1 MPRPSKP
8 NISAND
14 AYLKEWDE
22 FQRTHQS
29 QVPILLP
36 VSISI
41 EDGIIARDR
50 IKSDELAKLRKS
62 FLKEFKVHCKETEEH
77 VGGAYCF
84 ETFETMLDEYIEAFS
99 SDGDQGPRPPSPL
112 DFKIGRPVWFLFHLP
127 RDNWTFTKDRQY
139 SMEND
144 RDDHMRNC
152 EKVCTLDGGNFLVLS
167 NSSKSAPK
175 GLKYN
180 LHVTITQK
188 EGRKK
193 RSTDIIIDPGMD
205 NEFGYP
211 GPPPPP
217 PSGG

>member
-8 NISAND
+8 NINADD

-22 FQRTHQS
+22 FQKTHHS

-50 IKSDELAKLRKS
+50 IKSDDIAKYRKG
-62 FLKEFKVHCKETEEH
+62 FLKEFKSHCDVMEKH
-77 VGGAYCF
+77 LGGAYSY
-84 ETFETMLDEYIEAFS
+84 ETLETMLDEYIEAFK
-99 SDGDQGPRPPSPL
+99 SDSNEGPRPPSPL
-112 DFKIGRPVWFLFHLP
+112 DFKINRPVWFLFHLP
-127 RDNWTFTKDRQY
+127 RNNWTFTKARQY

-152 EKVCTLDGGNFLVLS
+152 EKVCTFEDRKFLLLS
-167 NSSKSAPK
+167 NSYRSRST

-180 LHVTITQK
+180 LHVTINQK

-193 RSTDIIIDPGMD
+193 LSTDIIIDPGMNND
-205 NEFGYP
+205 MGQWP
-211 GPPPPP
+211 
-217 PSGG
+217 

>member
-22 FQRTHQS
+22 FQKTHES
-29 QVPILLP
+29 KVPLLLP

-50 IKSDELAKLRKS
+50 IKSDDIAKLRKG
-62 FLKEFKVHCKETEEH
+62 FLKEFKSHCNVMEQH
-77 VGGAYCF
+77 LGGAYSY
-84 ETFETMLDEYIEAFS
+84 ETFETMLDEYIEAFECDS
-99 SDGDQGPRPPSPL
+99 NQGPRPPSPL

-127 RDNWTFTKDRQY
+127 RDNWTFTKERQY

-152 EKVCTLDGGNFLVLS
+152 EKVCTLDEGNFLLLS
-167 NSSKSAPK
+167 NNCRSAPK
-175 GLKYN
+175 DLKYN

-188 EGRKK
+188 ERRRKL
-193 RSTDIIIDPGMD
+193 STDIIIDPGMD
-205 NEFGYP
+205 NGI
-211 GPPPPP
+211 
-217 PSGG
+217 GG

>member
-1 MPRPSKP
+1 MARPSKSD
-8 NISAND
+8 ISAND

-22 FQRTHQS
+22 FQKTHRS
-29 QVPILLP
+29 EGPILLP
-36 VSISI
+36 LSISI

-50 IKSDELAKLRKS
+50 IKSDDIALRRDELLG
-62 FLKEFKVHCKETEEH
+62 EFKEHCNIMEKH
-77 VGGAYCF
+77 LGGAYCY
-84 ETFETMLDEYIEAFS
+84 ETLETMIDDYIEAFA
-99 SDGDQGPRPPSPL
+99 DDANQGPRPPSPL
-112 DFKIGRPVWFLFHLP
+112 DFKIGRAVWFLFYLP
-127 RDNWTFTKDRQY
+127 RDNWAFTKDRQY

-152 EKVCTLDGGNFLVLS
+152 EKVCTFDNRKFLLLANNYRS
-167 NSSKSAPK
+167 NPK

-205 NEFGYP
+205 NDMNSFP
-211 GPPPPP
+211 
-217 PSGG
+217 